1 MNTKIFSK
9 LLKQVGLR
17 QHRPEWKTFLEFCSM
32 YLKAHGI
39 KNPLVVELNA
49 GKENQKEYWTEL
61 FNAKCININMA
72 GRSSDHKT
80 LVNLKREFG
89 KQKID
94 ILFIDAS
101 HTYQDV
107 KRDYEFYSSLCGG
120 LIAFQGI
127 ETFRGTRRKSAQV
140 WKFWDELRAEAH
152 ETLMITIF
160 HRRKRGCQRGIGV
173 ISKK

>member
-1 MNTKIFSK
+1 MNSKIFNK
-9 LLKQVGLR
+9 LLKQADLK

-72 GRSSDHKT
+72 GKSSDHKT
-80 LVNLKREFG
+80 LINLKREFG

-107 KRDYEFYSSLCGG
+107 KRDYEFYSPLCSG
-120 LIAFQGI
+120 LVVFQGI
-127 ETFRGTRRKSAQV
+127 ETFRGTGRKSAQV
-140 WKFWDELRAEAH
+140 WKFWDELKAETHKGVIA
-152 ETLMITIF
+152 IF
-160 HRRKRGCQRGIGV
+160 HRRTRGCQRGIGIIV
-173 ISKK
+173 K